1 MATKNE
7 NKNKVLARITFVAD
21 KMVQNLK
28 RCLDKRD
35 KRAFVKMPAIEV
47 ESGLLLAT
55 DGHILAVHKAKDYRC
70 ELGEGVFVVNGCYLL
85 PVEVLK
91 MKGQVTVEITSD
103 GNDTVVCA
111 SDENGVRGEVKQKVR
126 YPNWRAVMPW
136 SSGSSIDVNAKAWD
150 AVLKEMLTKIDKSF
164 MNYPMRVYAEKKS
177 KTVALSHYNSDTNE
191 TWQKDV
197 EVEGGMPY
205 KVSVSFNC
213 KRLRDV
219 LAFGPTGMRFYD
231 NSKAVMFHGDDTLVL
246 LMPLWTSCDDVPAC
260 RIDKRDVDVF
270 SFEEWLGAPKEVAAQ
285 KEAEPKVR
293 PAKAAMISEQTGQA
307 TAEPTMADK
316 LRAVLLARLA
326 A

>member
-1 MATKNE
+1 MAKKETKS
-7 NKNKVLARITFVAD
+7 KVLARVTFVAD

-35 KRAFVKMPAIEV
+35 KRQFAQMPAIEV
-47 ESGLLLAT
+47 ETGLLLAT
-55 DGHILAVHKAKDYRC
+55 DGHILAAHKAKDYRC
-70 ELGEGVFVVNGCYLL
+70 ELGEGVFVMNGCYML

-103 GNDTVVCA
+103 DSDTVVSA
-111 SDENGVRGEVKQKVR
+111 RDENGTCGEVKQEIR

-136 SSGSSIDVNAKAWD
+136 SSGRSIDVKAKDWD
-150 AVLKEMLTKIDKSF
+150 AVLKEMLTKMGKDNST
-164 MNYPMRVYAEKKS
+164 YPMRLYAEKKS
-177 KTVALSHYNSDTNE
+177 QTIALNYYDDVTDE
-191 TWQKDV
+191 TWKKDV
-197 EVEGGMPY
+197 EVGEMPY

-231 NSKAVMFHGDDTLVL
+231 SSKAVMFHGDDTLVL
-246 LMPLWTSCDDVPAC
+246 LMPLWLSNNDAPAC
-260 RIDKRDVDVF
+260 WIDKSDVDVF
-270 SFEEWLGAPKEVAAQ
+270 SFEKWLGAPKVASAQ
-285 KEAEPKVR
+285 KETKPKA
-293 PAKAAMISEQTGQA
+293 AKAAIISQQTEQA

>member
-1 MATKNE
+1 MAKKE
-7 NKNKVLARITFVAD
+7 SKVLARVTFVAD
-21 KMVQNLK
+21 KMVRNLK
-28 RCLDKRD
+28 KCLNGHDQ
-35 KRAFVKMPAIEV
+35 RAIVKMPGIEV

-91 MKGQVTVEITSD
+91 MKGRVTVEITSD
-103 GNDTVVCA
+103 GNDTVVRA
-111 SDENGVRGEVKQKVR
+111 SDENGVCGEVKQECR

-150 AVLKEMLTKIDKSF
+150 AVLKEMLAKMDKYIST
-164 MNYPMRVYAEKKS
+164 YPVRVYAEKKS
-177 KTVALSHYNSDTNE
+177 KTVALTYYNVYTNE
-191 TWQKDV
+191 TWEKDV
-197 EVEGGMPY
+197 EVGSMPY
-205 KVSVSFNC
+205 KVSVQFNC
-213 KRLRDV
+213 KKLRDV
-219 LAFGPTGMRFYD
+219 LAFEPTGMRFYD

-246 LMPLWTSCDDVPAC
+246 LMPLWLSDVDAPVC
-260 RIDKRDVDVF
+260 KIGKSDVDVF
-270 SFEEWLGAPKEVAAQ
+270 SFEKWLDAPKAAAQ
-285 KEAEPKVR
+285 KEAGPKAQ
-293 PAKAAMISEQTGQA
+293 PAKAAMISQQTEQA

>member
-7 NKNKVLARITFVAD
+7 NKNKVLARVTFVAD

-35 KRAFVKMPAIEV
+35 KRAFVKMPGIEV

-91 MKGQVTVEITSD
+91 MKGRVTVEITSD
-103 GNDTVVCA
+103 GNDTVVRA
-111 SDENGVRGEVKQKVR
+111 SDENGVCGEVKQECR

-150 AVLKEMLTKIDKSF
+150 AVLKEMLQKMGKDNPT
-164 MNYPMRVYAEKKS
+164 YPMRVYGEKKS
-177 KTVALSHYNSDTNE
+177 NRIALYYNNEDDTE
-191 TWQKDV
+191 WWSKDV
-197 EVEGGMPY
+197 EVGSMPY

-213 KRLRDV
+213 KKLRDV
-219 LAFGPTGMRFYD
+219 LAFEPTGMRFYD

-246 LMPLWTSCDDVPAC
+246 LMPLWLSNNDAPAC
-260 RIDKRDVDVF
+260 RISKSDVDVF
-270 SFEEWLGAPKEVAAQ
+270 SFEKWLG
-285 KEAEPKVR
+285 EPKAAA
-293 PAKAAMISEQTGQA
+293 AKAAMISQQTEQA
-307 TAEPTMADK
+307 TDEPTMADK

>member
-7 NKNKVLARITFVAD
+7 NKSKVLARVTFVAD
-21 KMVQNLK
+21 KMVRNLK
-28 RCLDKRD
+28 KCLNGHDQ
-35 KRAFVKMPAIEV
+35 RAIVKMPGIEV

-70 ELGEGVFVVNGCYLL
+70 ELGEGVFVLNGCYLL

-103 GNDTVVCA
+103 GSDTVVSA
-111 SDENGVRGEVKQKVR
+111 SDENVCGEVKQVVR

-150 AVLKEMLTKIDKSF
+150 AVLKEMLPKIDKSF

-213 KRLRDV
+213 KMLRDV
-219 LAFGPTGMRFYD
+219 LAFDPTGMRFYD

-246 LMPLWTSCDDVPAC
+246 LMPLWLSNNDAPAC
-260 RIDKRDVDVF
+260 RISKSDVDVF
-270 SFEEWLGAPKEVAAQ
+270 SFEDWLGAPKEVAAQ
-285 KEAEPKVR
+285 KEAGPKTQ
-293 PAKAAMISEQTGQA
+293 PAKAAMISQQTRQA

>member
-1 MATKNE
+1 MAKKETKS
-7 NKNKVLARITFVAD
+7 KVLARVTFVAD
-21 KMVQNLK
+21 KMVRNLK
-28 RCLDKRD
+28 KCLNGHD

-47 ESGLLLAT
+47 ETGLLLAT
-55 DGHILAVHKAKDYRC
+55 DGHILAAHKAKDYRC

-91 MKGQVTVEITSD
+91 MKGTVTVEITSD
-103 GNDTVVCA
+103 GFDSVVSA
-111 SDENGVRGEVKQKVR
+111 RDENGLCGEVKQECR

-136 SSGSSIDVNAKAWD
+136 SSGSSIDVKAKDWD
-150 AVLKEMLTKIDKSF
+150 AVLKEMLTKMGKDNST
-164 MNYPMRVYAEKKS
+164 YPMRLYGEKKS
-177 KTVALSHYNSDTNE
+177 QTIALNYYDDVTDE
-191 TWQKDV
+191 TWKKDV
-197 EVEGGMPY
+197 EVGEMPY

-246 LMPLWTSCDDVPAC
+246 LMPLWLSNGDAPAC
-260 RIDKRDVDVF
+260 RISKSDVDVF

-285 KEAEPKVR
+285 KVAKPKVLA
-293 PAKAAMISEQTGQA
+293 AKAATRSQQTEQA
-307 TAEPTMADK
+307 TAEPSMADK